1 MKYTELQIIKRSL
14 QYYITRSYATDKEIE
29 HEIRLMEKVTKQ
41 VEEMKEQYG
50 IE

>member
-1 MKYTELQIIKRSL
+1 MKYTELQIVKHSL
-14 QYYITRSYATDKEIE
+14 QYYITRSYVTDEEIE
-29 HEIRLMEKVTKQ
+29 QEIRVLEKVTKQ